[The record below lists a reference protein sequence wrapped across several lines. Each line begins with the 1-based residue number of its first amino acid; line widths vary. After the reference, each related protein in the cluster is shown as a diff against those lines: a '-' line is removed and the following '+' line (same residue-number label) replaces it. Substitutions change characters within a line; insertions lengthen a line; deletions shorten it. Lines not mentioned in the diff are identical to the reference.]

1 MRGEREAP
9 RRGGAELSES
19 GRSLSRSAA
28 AKFPLSTFDDYD
40 LNNHATS
47 SYFKFQGDL

>member
-9 RRGGAELSES
+9 RRGGAELSEL
-19 GRSLSRSAA
+19 GHFIVTSAA
-28 AKFPLSTFDDYD
+28 AKFPLSNFDDYD

-47 SYFKFQGDL
+47 SYFKL